1 VGISGVASFSS
12 IQQRLN
18 CGSVLEDINFAG
30 NVPGLTIMGFDPATG
45 AIDPTTGAVPEPATW
60 ALITTGFLSLG
71 GLWLRRR
78 KA

>member
-1 VGISGVASFSS
+1 
-12 IQQRLN
+12 
-18 CGSVLEDINFAG
+18 
-30 NVPGLTIMGFDPATG
+30 MGFDPATG